1 MFRKMMI
8 ALLVLLQIAVPVGMA
23 AYRPADED
31 VIREKGTRYTI
42 ALSAEG
48 GLSYSS
54 PSRVDAAS
62 DWRRITDREQAS
74 GRYAVLSTDG
84 NGNVFVS
91 SVSQKKPEN
100 GAYLLHSEADRI
112 GSYFSFEVPP
122 ETLDILRKRFRQVY
136 AYEDLYDD
144 TIQVYLQYE
153 FEALPDSPTLGVEL
167 FVYRGRAALGEL
179 LIDGKT
185 AEEFIEENQ

>member
-100 GAYLLHSEADRI
+100 GAYLLRSCRFLSTLQIDRDCRR
-112 GSYFSFEVPP
+112 S
-122 ETLDILRKRFRQVY
+122 LRK
-136 AYEDLYDD
+136 
-144 TIQVYLQYE
+144 
-153 FEALPDSPTLGVEL
+153 S
-167 FVYRGRAALGEL
+167 
-179 LIDGKT
+179 DGPGCGSIGK
-185 AEEFIEENQ
+185 